1 MRSDILEPLDE
12 LAGALVNVLS
22 DPAFDT
28 FRKADQ
34 VGLGKYLS
42 FLKNG
47 FSYHSEGEILEALRD
62 VHTRRPYLFTQVFAA
77 CRRLG
82 SIRDFRDMREK
93 SLAYRIAAAPI
104 HLPKMIGTLA
114 LLKLSTREAQWSVY
128 YLVLGLECLLLMLIL
143 GWLSPQLVPGAF
155 FWCALAELVERDLD
169 TEEALSNNS
178 LFDML
183 RLAGVME
190 ELLERCDERCI
201 EFGKLYGASERLA
214 YENPLELTLRDDLEV
229 DPAPEPREPVSHD
242 DDRT

>member
-12 LAGALVNVLS
+12 LAGALCNVLA
-22 DPAFDT
+22 DPAFDS
-28 FRKADQ
+28 FHKEDQ
-34 VGLGKYLS
+34 VGFGKYLS
-42 FLKNG
+42 FLRNG
-47 FSYHSEGEILEALRD
+47 LSYHSESEILEALRD
-62 VHTRRPYLFTQVFAA
+62 VHQRRPYLFTQVFAA

-104 HLPKMIGTLA
+104 HLPKMFGTLA

-128 YLVLGLECLLLMLIL
+128 YTVLGLECLVLMLIL
-143 GWLSPQLVPGAF
+143 GWMSPQLVAGAF

-190 ELLERCDERCI
+190 ELLEKCDERCI
-201 EFGKLYGASERLA
+201 EFGKLYGASERLS
-214 YENPLELTLRDDLEV
+214 YENPLDLPPHEM
-229 DPAPEPREPVSHD
+229 DLAEPAPDRNERVSHD